1 MLKKFITYF
10 VDRHLLTN
18 LIFCAVLIGGMISWQ
33 KIKKEEMPDVAFDR
47 VRISAS
53 YPGATASEVEHF
65 VTKEIEDAVKGLD
78 GVYRVT
84 STASQGATSITVEL
98 EQNYPRRDEA
108 ITEIRN
114 AVSDVTL
121 PDDILDDPEIKVFET
136 SKKAIIDLALVPIE
150 THLMSFSQRER
161 LQQYVQTLENQLIN
175 LPQINSLTRSGYLQ
189 EEIQIKIDPQ
199 QLVQYSIPL
208 SQVREEISR
217 NHIRQPAGHIEAKDE
232 PKVTISAQLD
242 TPEKLNALAIQAGF
256 EGQAIPLEDIGD
268 VRRGYRDQREIV
280 KVNGHQAILLN
291 VVKNSSYGILDALK
305 AVRQVT
311 DRFRESHLKNVP
323 VDLVLLDDESIDVR
337 NRLKIISQN
346 GMIGFFLILFMLFLF
361 LNKRSGIWVAM
372 GIPFT
377 ICLTLIAGLWLGYS
391 INNTTLAAVIIVMG
405 IVVDDAIVVAE
416 HVARLRSQGYNSRDA
431 SVEGTTRMFLPIL
444 ASITTTCV
452 AFIPLF
458 YFSGRFGRFAAFI
471 PPVIFLMLGASLFE
485 ALVILPGHLRLDGF
499 SWTKRRGLSQ
509 ESRTNTQARHWFETV
524 EDHYGKLLEKW
535 LPAKYMIF
543 AGFVVMLIMAFWLMS
558 KTMKYVMFPS
568 EETRDIVFVGTA
580 EKTADRFETA
590 EISRQIE
597 SVVAPYIG
605 QEVVGLRT
613 EIARSRRGGAVEE
626 NKFRTIV
633 EIVPKEQ
640 RRKTADQL
648 IQEWESQTAAIPG
661 LKKLILQK
669 NRWGQSSGSA
679 VEILIQENND
689 ALRAQAAAMIARRMK
704 ENADLDNVEIEE
716 PIRIP
721 EYQIDLQRE
730 KLKRLSINPTAVA
743 SAFRSAL
750 EGLVLYEFPKGE
762 EEVDVRLTIQDEA
775 KRNIETVLDVP
786 VENSRDYL
794 VPLRDVVRVTETTT
808 PNSISR
814 RDGRRTTTVY
824 ADIKEGSS
832 CTPLDIAAQME
843 KTVFID
849 VTNAQPSTTL
859 SFTGEVYDT
868 RESGRDF
875 QNAVFLVIALIFA
888 ILAILY
894 NSLTK
899 PLIIMLAIP
908 FGMVGVILAFLLHG
922 KILFGFFA
930 AVGALGLAGVVINDS
945 IILLAKL
952 DNAEQESSSRY
963 LTDTQIA
970 HTAKTR
976 LRAVVLTTLTT
987 VAGVLPTAYGFAGYD
1002 AMLAE
1007 MMLALA
1013 WGLVFGTLIT
1023 LLLVPCLY
1031 SILRDL
1037 SGGVYQFFN
1046 RFGEG

>member
-1 MLKKFITYF
+1 MLTKIIAYF

-18 LIFCAVLIGGMISWQ
+18 LLFAAVLIGGMISWQ
-33 KIKKEEMPDVAFDR
+33 EIKKEEMPDVTFDR

-53 YPGATASEVEHF
+53 YPGATAAEVEHF
-65 VTKEIEDAVKGLD
+65 VTKEIEDAVSGLD
-78 GVYRVT
+78 GVYRVI
-84 STASQGATSITVEL
+84 STASQGSTSITVEL
-98 EQNYPRRDEA
+98 EQDYPRRDEA

-114 AVSDVTL
+114 AVLDVTL
-121 PDDILDDPEIKVFET
+121 PDDVLDDPEVRVFET
-136 SKKAIIDLALVPIE
+136 SKKAIIDLALVPTD
-150 THLMSFSQRER
+150 THLMSVEQRER
-161 LQQYVQTLENQLIN
+161 LQQYALTLEHQLIN
-175 LPQINSLTRSGYLQ
+175 LPQVNSLGRSGYRQ
-189 EEIQIKIDPQ
+189 EEIQIKVDPA
-199 QLVQYSIPL
+199 QLVRYSIPL
-208 SQVREEISR
+208 SQVRDEISR
-217 NHIRQPAGHIEAKDE
+217 NHIRQPAGHIEVKDE
-232 PKVTISAQLD
+232 PRVTISAQLD
-242 TPEKLNALAIQAGF
+242 TPGKLDTLAIQAGF
-256 EGQAIPLEDIGD
+256 EGQAIPLKDIAN
-268 VRRGYRDQREIV
+268 VRHGYRDEHEII
-280 KVNGHQAILLN
+280 KINGHQAILLN
-291 VVKNSSYGILDALK
+291 VVKSSSYGILDALA

-311 DRFRESHLKNVP
+311 NRFRETHLKNIP
-323 VDLVLLDDESIDVR
+323 IDLVLLDDESMDVR

-346 GMIGFFLILFMLFLF
+346 GMIGFFLILFILFLF
-361 LNKRSGIWVAM
+361 LNKRSGVWVAM

-377 ICLTLIAGLWLGYS
+377 ISLTLIASVGLGYT

-416 HVARLRSQGYNSRDA
+416 HVARLRSQGYNSREA

-458 YFSGRFGRFAAFI
+458 FFSGRFGQFAGFI
-471 PPVIFLMLGASLFE
+471 PPIIFLMLGASLFE

-499 SWTKRRGLSQ
+499 ALTRKRTLSQ
-509 ESRTNTQARHWFETV
+509 ESRANTRARHWFEDV
-524 EDHYGKLLEKW
+524 EDRYGQFLEKW
-535 LPAKYMIF
+535 LPAKYWIL
-543 AGFVVMLIMAFWLMS
+543 AGFVVMLIIAFGVMTR
-558 KTMKYVMFPS
+558 TMKYVMFPS
-568 EETRDIVFVGTA
+568 EETQDIVFIGTA
-580 EKTADRFETA
+580 AKNADRFETA
-590 EISRQIE
+590 EITRQIE
-597 SVVAPYIG
+597 SIIAPYIG

-648 IQEWESQTAAIPG
+648 IKAWEAQTASIAG
-661 LKKLILQK
+661 LTKLVLQK

-679 VEILIQENND
+679 IEVLIQEND
-689 ALRAQAAAMIARRMK
+689 DTLRAQAAAMIAQRMK
-704 ENADLDNVEIEE
+704 NMAALEHVEIDE

-730 KLKRLSINPTAVA
+730 KLKRLSINPQSVA
-743 SAFRSAL
+743 SAFRCAL

-762 EEVDVRLTIQDEA
+762 EAVNVRLSIQDEA
-775 KRNIETVLDVP
+775 KQNIETVLDVP

-814 RDGRRTTTVY
+814 QDGRRTTLVY
-824 ADIKEGSS
+824 ADLKDKTDL
-832 CTPLDIAAQME
+832 TPLEVAEDLEQ
-843 KTVFID
+843 TVFRD

-859 SFTGEVYDT
+859 SFSGEIYDT

-875 QNAVFLVIALIFA
+875 QNAILLVILLIFA
-888 ILAILY
+888 ILAVLY

-899 PLIIMLAIP
+899 PLVIMLAIP

-945 IILLAKL
+945 IIMLAKL
-952 DNAEQESSSRY
+952 DEAEQEFGTHR
-963 LTDTQIA
+963 LADAQIA
-970 HTAKTR
+970 RTAQTR

-1013 WGLVFGTLIT
+1013 WGLAFGTLIT

-1037 SGGVYQFFN
+1037 RTGALQLFN
-1046 RFGEG
+1046 RLGG